1 MMDAGRHPNIELLS
15 YSEVEEVHGYVGN
28 FQVTVKRKPR
38 YVDEEKCTGC
48 GACLRACVW
57 QDRVLSEYEA
67 GLGLRAAA
75 YIPFDQAVPLKAVID
90 PYSCLYLTKGK
101 CSQKCMAACEAD
113 AIDFD
118 QKEEYVD
125 LKVGAVVLATGYD
138 LTDHPTLAR
147 YGYGVYDNVIDGM
160 QFERMSSAAGP
171 TGGKIVTRD
180 GRVPETTVFLHCIA
194 SRDDD
199 AHEYC
204 SRICCM
210 YGTKQAHL
218 ALEKTGGK
226 VYQFYIDIR
235 TAGKGYE
242 EFYKRMQH
250 EGVEFVRG
258 KVAEVVPDPD
268 GSAGPTTNGKLLV
281 RGEDTLLGRYVE
293 IPADLVV
300 LLTAAT
306 PAEGSREVG
315 KLFGVSVDKDGFF
328 SEAHPKLKPVDT
340 TTAGVF
346 LAGCC
351 QSPKDIPDTVAQAS
365 GAAARA
371 MILLSKGEIDI
382 DPTVAEVDRDKCSG
396 CGECLLA
403 CPYNAIERVEGKA
416 QVNVALCKGC
426 GTCVGACLAKAITG
440 HHFTDEELIAQI
452 EGIFE
457 REPVLAW

>member
-15 YSEVEEVHGYVGN
+15 YSEVVDVHGYVGN
-28 FQVTVKRKPR
+28 FQVKVKRKAR
-38 YVDEEKCTGC
+38 YVDESKCTGC
-48 GACLRACVW
+48 GDCTEACVW
-57 QDRVLSEYEA
+57 QNRVYSEYEA
-67 GLGLRAAA
+67 GMGLRSAA
-75 YIPFDQAVPLKAVID
+75 YIPFAQAVPMKAVID
-90 PYSCLYLTKGK
+90 PNSCLVHTRGK
-101 CSQKCMAACEAD
+101 CAQKCVQVCEAD

-118 QKEEYVD
+118 QKDECID
-125 LKVGAVVLATGYD
+125 IKVGAVVLASGYD
-138 LTDHPTLAR
+138 LTEHPTLVR
-147 YGYGVYDNVIDGM
+147 YGYGVYDNVIDAL
-160 QFERMSSAAGP
+160 QFERLTSAAGP
-171 TGGKIVTRD
+171 TVGQVVTRD

-194 SRDDD
+194 SRDDE

-204 SRICCM
+204 SRMCCM

-218 ALEKTGGK
+218 ALEKTGGQ
-226 VYQFYIDIR
+226 VYQFYIDMR
-235 TAGKGYE
+235 TSGKGYE

-250 EGVEFVRG
+250 EGIHYVRG
-258 KVAEVVPDPD
+258 KVAEVMSDPD
-268 GSAGPTTNGKLLV
+268 GSGRLLV

-300 LLTAAT
+300 LLTAAV
-306 PAEGSREVG
+306 PSEGARELG

-328 SEAHPKLKPVDT
+328 AEAHPKLKPVDT

-351 QSPKDIPDTVAQAS
+351 QSPKEIPDTVAQAS
-365 GAAARA
+365 AAASKA
-371 MILLSKGEIDI
+371 IGLLARGEIDI
-382 DPTVAEVDRDKCSG
+382 DPTIAEVDRDKCSG
-396 CGECLLA
+396 CGECILA

-440 HHFTDEELIAQI
+440 HHFTDRELIAQI

-457 REPVLAW
+457 RDPMPVFA

>member
-1 MMDAGRHPNIELLS
+1 M
-15 YSEVEEVHGYVGN
+15 
-28 FQVTVKRKPR
+28 
-38 YVDEEKCTGC
+38 
-48 GACLRACVW
+48 
-57 QDRVLSEYEA
+57 
-67 GLGLRAAA
+67 
-75 YIPFDQAVPLKAVID
+75 KAVVD
-90 PYSCLYLTKGK
+90 PSSCLLLTLGK
-101 CSQKCMAACEAD
+101 CAQKCVKVCEAD
-113 AIDFD
+113 AFDFD
-118 QKEEYVD
+118 QKEEYLD
-125 LKVGAVVLATGYD
+125 IKVGTVVLATGFD
-138 LTDHPTLAR
+138 LTDNPALVR
-147 YGYGVYDNVIDGM
+147 YGYGLYDDVIDGL
-160 QFERMSSAAGP
+160 QFERLTSAAGP
-171 TGGKIVTRD
+171 TDGKVVTRD
-180 GRVPETTVFLHCIA
+180 GRVPETIVFLHCIA

-218 ALEKTGGK
+218 ALEKTGGQ
-226 VYQFYIDIR
+226 VYQFYIDMR
-235 TAGKGYE
+235 TGGKGYE

-250 EGVEFVRG
+250 EGVHYVRG

-268 GSAGPTTNGKLLV
+268 GSAELTTGGSTRLLV

-306 PAEGSREVG
+306 PAAGAREVG
-315 KLFGVSVDKDGFF
+315 KLFGVAVDKDGFF
-328 SEAHPKLKPVDT
+328 AEEHPKLKPVDT

-365 GAAARA
+365 AAASKA
-371 MILLSKGEIDI
+371 MGLLARGEIDI
-382 DPTVAEVDRDKCSG
+382 DPTVAEVDREKCSG

-416 QVNVALCKGC
+416 QVNIALCKGC

-457 REPVLAW
+457 REPEPVFA

>member
-1 MMDAGRHPNIELLS
+1 
-15 YSEVEEVHGYVGN
+15 
-28 FQVTVKRKPR
+28 
-38 YVDEEKCTGC
+38 
-48 GACLRACVW
+48 
-57 QDRVLSEYEA
+57 
-67 GLGLRAAA
+67 
-75 YIPFDQAVPLKAVID
+75 
-90 PYSCLYLTKGK
+90 
-101 CSQKCMAACEAD
+101 MAACEAD

-125 LKVGAVVLATGYD
+125 VKVGAVVLATGYD
-138 LTDHPTLAR
+138 VTNHPTLAR
-147 YGYGVYDNVIDGM
+147 YGYGRYDNVIDGM
-160 QFERMSSAAGP
+160 QFERLSSAAGP
-171 TGGKIVTRD
+171 TSGKIVTRD

-194 SRDDD
+194 SRDED

-226 VYQFYIDIR
+226 VYQFYIDMR
-235 TAGKGYE
+235 TPGKGYE

-258 KVAEVVPDPD
+258 KVAEVVSDPNGD
-268 GSAGPTTNGKLLV
+268 GKLLV
-281 RGEDTLLGRYVE
+281 RGEDTLLGRYIE

-300 LLTAAT
+300 LLTAAV

-340 TTAGVF
+340 TTDGVF
-346 LAGCC
+346 LAGCA

-371 MILLSKGEIDI
+371 MVLLSKGEIDI
-382 DPTVAEVDRDKCSG
+382 DPAVAEVDREKCSG

-416 QVNVALCKGC
+416 QVNIALCKGC

-457 REPVLAW
+457 RDPMPVLA

>member
-15 YSEVEEVHGYVGN
+15 YSEVVDVHGYVGN
-28 FQVTVKRKPR
+28 FQVKVKRKPR
-38 YVDEEKCTGC
+38 YVDEDKCTGC
-48 GACLRACVW
+48 GDCTTACVW
-57 QDRVLSEYEA
+57 QDRVYSEYEA
-67 GLGLRAAA
+67 GMGLRGAA
-75 YIPFDQAVPLKAVID
+75 YIPFAQAVPMKAVID
-90 PYSCLYLTKGK
+90 PNSCRVLTRGK
-101 CSQKCMAACEAD
+101 CSQKCVQVCEAD

-118 QKEEYVD
+118 QKDEYID
-125 LKVGAVVLATGYD
+125 LKVGSVILATGYD
-138 LTDHPTLAR
+138 LTEHPAVAR
-147 YGYGVYDNVIDGM
+147 YGYGIYDNVIDAL
-160 QFERMSSAAGP
+160 QFERLTSAAGP
-171 TGGKIVTRD
+171 TAGQVITRD

-194 SRDDD
+194 SRDVD

-218 ALEKTGGK
+218 ALEKTGGQ
-226 VYQFYIDIR
+226 VYQFYIDMR
-235 TAGKGYE
+235 TPGKGYE
-242 EFYKRMQH
+242 EFYMRMQH
-250 EGVEFVRG
+250 EGIHYVRG
-258 KVAEVVPDPD
+258 KVAEVVSDPGD
-268 GSAGPTTNGKLLV
+268 SDKVLV

-300 LLTAAT
+300 LLTAVT
-306 PAEGSREVG
+306 PAEGAREIG

-328 SEAHPKLKPVDT
+328 NEAHPKLKPVDT

-365 GAAARA
+365 AAAARA
-371 MILLSKGEIDI
+371 MILLSKGEIDV
-382 DPTVAEVDRDKCSG
+382 DPAVAEVDREKCSG
-396 CGECLLA
+396 CGECILS

-452 EGIFE
+452 EGMFE
-457 REPVLAW
+457 REPMPVFA

>member
-15 YSEVEEVHGYVGN
+15 YSEVVDVHGYVGN
-28 FQVTVKRKPR
+28 FQVKVKRKAR

-48 GACLRACVW
+48 GACMEACVW
-57 QDRVLSEYEA
+57 QDRVYSEYEA
-67 GLGLRAAA
+67 GMGLRSAA
-75 YIPFDQAVPLKAVID
+75 YIPFAQAVPMKAVID
-90 PYSCLYLTKGK
+90 PNSCLVHTRGK
-101 CSQKCMAACEAD
+101 CAQKCVRACEAD

-118 QKEEYVD
+118 QKDEYVD
-125 LKVGAVVLATGYD
+125 IKVGAVVLASGYD
-138 LTDHPTLAR
+138 LTEHPTLVR
-147 YGYGVYDNVIDGM
+147 YGYGLYDNVIDAL
-160 QFERMSSAAGP
+160 QFERLTSAAGP
-171 TGGKIVTRD
+171 TVGQVITRD

-194 SRDDD
+194 SRDDE

-204 SRICCM
+204 SRMCCM

-218 ALEKTGGK
+218 ALEKTGGQ
-226 VYQFYIDIR
+226 VYQFYIDMR
-235 TAGKGYE
+235 TPGKGYE

-250 EGVEFVRG
+250 EGIHYVRG
-258 KVAEVVPDPD
+258 KVAEVMSDPD
-268 GSAGPTTNGKLLV
+268 GSGRLLV

-300 LLTAAT
+300 LLTAAV
-306 PAEGSREVG
+306 PSEGARELG

-328 SEAHPKLKPVDT
+328 AEAHPKLKPVDT

-365 GAAARA
+365 AAASKA
-371 MILLSKGEIDI
+371 IGLLARGEIDI
-382 DPTVAEVDRDKCSG
+382 DPTIAEVDRDKCSG
-396 CGECLLA
+396 CGECILA

-440 HHFTDEELIAQI
+440 HHFTDQELIAQI

-457 REPVLAW
+457 RDPMPVFA

>member
-15 YSEVEEVHGYVGN
+15 YSEVAEVRGYVGN
-28 FQVTVKRKPR
+28 FEVRIKRKPR

-48 GACLRACVW
+48 GACMAACVW
-57 QDRVLSEYEA
+57 QDRVFSEYEA

-75 YIPFDQAVPLKAVID
+75 YIPFDQAVPMKAVID

-101 CSQKCMAACEAD
+101 CSQKCMAACEAG
-113 AIDFD
+113 AIDFT
-118 QKEEYVD
+118 QKEEYLDV
-125 LKVGAVVLATGYD
+125 KVGAVVAATGFD
-138 LTDHPTLAR
+138 LTEHRSLVR
-147 YGYGVYDNVIDGM
+147 YGYGLYDNVIDGM
-160 QFERMSSAAGP
+160 QFERLSSAAGP

-194 SRDDD
+194 SRDED

-218 ALEKTGGK
+218 AKDKTGGE
-226 VYQFYIDIR
+226 VYQFYIDMR

-242 EFYKRMQH
+242 EFYRRIQH
-250 EGVEFVRG
+250 EGIHYVRG
-258 KVAEVVPDPD
+258 KVAEVVPAPD
-268 GSAGPTTNGKLLV
+268 GSGKLLV

-293 IPADLVV
+293 VPADLVV

-315 KLFGVSVDKDGFF
+315 RLLGVSVDKDGFF
-328 SEAHPKLKPVDT
+328 TEAHPKLKPVDT

-351 QSPKDIPDTVAQAS
+351 QSIKDIPDTVAQAS

-371 MILLSKGEIDI
+371 MVLLGKGEIDI
-382 DPTVAEVDRDKCSG
+382 DPAVAEVDREKCSG
-396 CGECLLA
+396 CGECILA
-403 CPYNAIERVEGKA
+403 CPYHAIERIEGKA
-416 QVNVALCKGC
+416 RVNVALCKGC

-440 HHFTDEELIAQI
+440 YHFTDEELVAQI

-457 REPVLAW
+457 RDPVLAW

>member
-15 YSEVEEVHGYVGN
+15 YSEVVDVHGFVGN
-28 FQVTVKRKPR
+28 FQVQIKRKAR
-38 YVDEEKCTGC
+38 YVDLEKCTGC
-48 GACLRACVW
+48 GACMEACIW
-57 QDRVLSEYEA
+57 KDRVYSEYEA
-67 GLGLRAAA
+67 GMGLRGAA
-75 YIPFDQAVPLKAVID
+75 YIPFAQAVPMKAVID
-90 PYSCLYLTKGK
+90 PNACLLITRGK
-101 CSQKCMAACEAD
+101 CSQKCLQACEAD

-118 QKEEYVD
+118 QEDQYID
-125 LKVGAVVLATGYD
+125 IKVGAVVLATGYD
-138 LTDHPTLAR
+138 LTEHPALAR
-147 YGYGVYDNVIDGM
+147 YGYGVYDNVIDAM
-160 QFERMSSAAGP
+160 QFERLTSAAGP
-171 TGGKIVTRD
+171 TVGRVMTRD
-180 GRVPETTVFLHCIA
+180 GRVPETTVFLHCIG

-218 ALEKTGGK
+218 ALEKTGGQ
-226 VYQFYIDIR
+226 VYQFYIDMR
-235 TAGKGYE
+235 TPGKGYE

-250 EGVEFVRG
+250 EGVQYVRG
-258 KVAEVVPDPD
+258 KVAEVVSDPG
-268 GSAGPTTNGKLLV
+268 GSGKLLV

-293 IPADLVV
+293 ISADLVV
-300 LLTAAT
+300 LLTAAV
-306 PAEGSREVG
+306 PAEGARELG
-315 KLFGVSVDKDGFF
+315 KLFGVSGDKDGFF
-328 SEAHPKLKPVDT
+328 AEAHPKLRPVDT

-365 GAAARA
+365 AAASKT
-371 MILLSKGEIDI
+371 IGLLARGEIDI

-396 CGECLLA
+396 CGECILA
-403 CPYNAIERVEGKA
+403 CPYTAIERVEGKA

-440 HHFTDEELIAQI
+440 HHFTDQELIAQI

-457 REPVLAW
+457 RDPEPVFA